1 MRQRFWQSS
10 AVTTH
15 LYVATVV
22 TSGRELDPA
31 EGDGALEGH
40 LDGRLLHPILSVG
53 PRGAGDGA
61 AAEVPL
67 YCHGQGKGGP
77 EQSQG
82 LGGAPAR
89 AGTALRDTGTGCTQ
103 QWPLL
108 GCGVA
113 AGAGGQGGQEPLT
126 LGDAVLGRQEALL
139 EETLQH
145 GADRRPVHQLQ
156 HEEVGLQWG
165 EPSQRDVAQGG
176 AAQAQSLLP
185 NSGRPPAAPPPGAQ
199 GTTSMPTCK
208 AHHVSAPQ
216 PLHQLERPLNAP
228 CLQLPTVICAGST

>member
-165 EPSQRDVAQGG
+165 EPSQRDVARGEQRRPSPSSLT
-176 AAQAQSLLP
+176 QAGHLLP
-185 NSGRPPAAPPPGAQ
+185 LPQEPRGPRPCPHVKPTTCLHHSLSINSRGP
-199 GTTSMPTCK
+199 
-208 AHHVSAPQ
+208 
-216 PLHQLERPLNAP
+216 
-228 CLQLPTVICAGST
+228 